1 VFLVN
6 GVLLA
11 LCVPEEDGVPAG
23 DRLLRPY
30 FGMNRVEWPDE
41 DSVEF
46 HIPHGEMI
54 ALLRRTGFDIEGLE
68 EIRPPAG
75 SMTRY
80 PFVTLDWSRRWP
92 CEEVWKAKKS
102 R

>member
-1 VFLVN
+1 
-6 GVLLA
+6 
-11 LCVPEEDGVPAG
+11 
-23 DRLLRPY
+23 
-30 FGMNRVEWPDE
+30 
-41 DSVEF
+41 
-46 HIPHGEMI
+46 MI